1 MKRAL
6 ILCLFLC
13 CLAVAHGA
21 ERPAVFAGSFYPGE
35 RAEITST
42 LKRLFE
48 QTTASATVDASCD
61 LIGLVVPHAGWIY
74 SGATA
79 AEGFKALSGQSF
91 SSCIFI
97 GVDHRTGLDSI
108 GLWPEG
114 HFSTPLGKIAVD
126 TKLNRQL
133 IEAGLIENKAQH
145 EQEHSIEVL
154 LPFFQYQWPKACAV
168 FVSCGGRYHNGFKL
182 GSILRKIIADLPG
195 KTLIIISTDWSHY
208 HDVETAKKLDNTG
221 IERLLQLDA
230 TGLVSACRSGG
241 TELCG
246 LNGVISAIELF
257 KDSEAKIQLLAR
269 SDSSVAANDRERVVG
284 YAAVLLQ
291 TCKERLQIK
300 GNEVKKEM
308 SFEKEALIA
317 VRKTLEAHLNN
328 QPLPKLSFTDPRFSE
343 KCGIFVTLKK
353 HGDLRGCIGYI
364 VGYEPLGQA
373 IPSMAIAAATKDPR
387 FNPVTAAELKD
398 LHIEISVLSPM
409 QDVKDINEIKIGRD
423 GLLLQ
428 LGGHSGLLLPQVPV
442 EWNWDREE
450 FLENLCY
457 KAGLPVG
464 AHLRPE
470 ARLQRF
476 SADVF
481 GEE

>member
-1 MKRAL
+1 MKRPAVFL
-6 ILCLFLC
+6 LLFC
-13 CLAVAHGA
+13 CLAAAHGA
-21 ERPAVFAGSFYPGE
+21 ERPAVFAGSFYPAD
-35 RAEITST
+35 RAEVSST
-42 LKRLFE
+42 LKHLFE
-48 QTTASATVDASCD
+48 QTTASATVEAKCD
-61 LIGLVVPHAGWIY
+61 LVGIVVPHAGWIY

-79 AEGFKALSGQSF
+79 AEAFKTLVGQPF

-97 GVDHRTGLDSI
+97 GVDHRTGLGSI

-114 HFSTPLGKIAVD
+114 CFSTPLGKTAVD
-126 TKLNRQL
+126 AVLNRRL
-133 IEAGLIENKAQH
+133 VEAGLLENKAQH

-154 LPFFQYQWPKACAV
+154 LPFFQHLWPENPAV
-168 FVSCGGRYHNGFKL
+168 FVSCGGHYQNGFKL
-182 GSILRKIIADLPG
+182 GSILRKTLAGLPG
-195 KTLIIISTDWSHY
+195 KTLVIISTDWSHY
-208 HDVETAKKLDNTG
+208 HNVETAKKLDNTG

-230 TGLVSACRSGG
+230 PGLVSACRSGE

-269 SDSSVAANDRERVVG
+269 SDSSAAANDRERVVG

-291 TCKERLQIK
+291 TCKESLQPK
-300 GNEVKKEM
+300 GKEVKNEM
-308 SFEKEALIA
+308 SFEKEALSA
-317 VRKTLEAHLNN
+317 VRATLEAHLNN
-328 QPLPKLSFTDPRFSE
+328 RPLPKFSFTDPRFSE

-387 FNPVTAAELKD
+387 FNPVTANELKE

-442 EWNWDREE
+442 EWNWDRDE
-450 FLENLCY
+450 FLENLCH
-457 KAGLPVG
+457 KAGLPPG
-464 AHLRPE
+464 SHLRPE